1 MKIKGLNELQRDLN
15 KLEKEVA
22 MESKKILEQVVDRMI
37 QDAKANAPRDLG
49 RLIDSIDRE
58 NKDNGW
64 TVVFFVGAEYAF
76 ATEFGTVTK
85 VQVPDELKDVA
96 MQFKGYKNGDFSE
109 FLDNIK
115 AWAKR
120 KGIEDS
126 AAYPIAMSILRK
138 GINPQP
144 YFYPAYLRH
153 RGEIEELIKQKIDQ
167 CVIRINK

>member
-15 KLEKEVA
+15 KLEKDVA
-22 MESKKILEQVVDRMI
+22 TESKKILEQVVDRMI

-58 NKDNGW
+58 NRDNGW

-109 FLDNIK
+109 FLDNIR

-126 AAYPIAMSILRK
+126 ASYPIAMSILRK

>member
-1 MKIKGLNELQRDLN
+1 MKIRGLNELQRDLN
-15 KLEKEVA
+15 KLEKDVA
-22 MESKKILEQVVDRMI
+22 TESKKILEQVVDRMI

-167 CVIRINK
+167 CVTRINK

>member
-1 MKIKGLNELQRDLN
+1 MKIRGLHELQRDLN

-22 MESKKILEQVVDRMI
+22 TESKKILEQVVDRMI

-153 RGEIEELIKQKIDQ
+153 RGEIEELIKQKIQQ